1 MSRAPHPDMPLCRY
15 RGALLLT
22 TKLRKATK
30 CARCW
35 EPIPVGGEA
44 WRVIQD
50 SIPRGV
56 VRSQRFCRGHFAGG
70 GRYEEWRL

>member
-1 MSRAPHPDMPLCRY
+1 MSHPDMPLCRY

-30 CARCW
+30 CAICGTL
-35 EPIPVGGEA
+35 IPVGGEA

-50 SIPRGV
+50 SVMFGV
-56 VRSQRFCRGHFAGG
+56 VRSQRFCRQHFVGG
-70 GRYEEWRL
+70 EVAE